1 MVESLYLIP
10 FLHQTTTSRL
20 VLLPVSWLYLI
31 PFLHQTTTSS
41 TITLYVS
48 GCILFHF
55 YIKPQRRNSSNYFWC
70 VVSYSISTSN
80 HNRELKSF
88 SNLKVVSYSI
98 STSNHNISV
107 TYFPVDEL
115 YLIPFLHQT
124 TTIRLF
130 FCYFRGCILFHFYI
144 KPQLYARYLCD
155 VDVVSYSISTSNH
168 NIIVLE
174 M

>member
-1 MVESLYLIP
+1 MFVVSYSISTSNHNGAKKYDLVGLVVSYSISTSNHNTYIVVLIW
-10 FLHQTTTSRL
+10 LTVVSYSISTSNHNRL
-20 VLLPVSWLYLI
+20 SYWQY
-31 PFLHQTTTSS
+31 
-41 TITLYVS
+41 TL
-48 GCILFHF
+48 
-55 YIKPQRRNSSNYFWC
+55 Q